1 MIKMDAERLDIEKT
15 LGALTLDEKLRM
27 LVGDD
32 MWHTFGAAEL
42 PRVRMSDGPC
52 GLRMTDGGP
61 SALPATLFPTPSML
75 ANSWDPALLYDVGAA
90 IGAEATAV
98 GVNLLL
104 APGLNIKRTPLCGR
118 NFEYYSE
125 DPYLSGTLGKA
136 FVSGVQ
142 STGVGACVKH
152 FAANNTETLRMY
164 SDSVID
170 ARALNEIYLKPFEI
184 ALEAKPAAVM
194 CAYNKLNSE
203 YCSQNEYLLKTVL
216 RDRFGYNGVTLSD
229 WGAVRDRAAALAAGL
244 DLEMP
249 YNAFS
254 YDDLAYA
261 LESGDITEHDVDEAL
276 RRLLALI
283 DDVYL
288 EPYGDFDADAHDKL
302 AYFAA
307 AGSLVMLKNDGGF
320 LPLTKDMRIA
330 IVGEY
335 AECAP
340 LQGGGSSHVTPLR
353 SVSPL
358 EAFSH
363 RGIDIAYYRGY
374 SADKKENARLIEE
387 ARQGAAEVDGVVV
400 YVGLPAPQEGAD
412 RKDAELPPEQNELI
426 SALVADGR
434 RVAVVLVTP
443 GPVAM
448 PWVKR
453 VRSVLYQGLCGA
465 NGSLAAVDVLY
476 GRVNPRGRL
485 AESFSAT
492 ARDTSRCD
500 GLVVPYLES
509 IFVGYRGY
517 DRSSVKPLFPFGHG
531 LSFSEISYDGMR
543 VKRLG
548 ENRFDVTITLTN
560 RSTRDAYETVQI
572 YVSDRTGRVMRPEK
586 QLAGYCKVFIEGET
600 STETT
605 VRLDGRAFEFW
616 NEAENKFSIPDG
628 EFKIIAAA
636 SAADL
641 RAVTTVKIDGDFT
654 GKLDTPEGYA
664 GDLESVSDDD
674 LRALGVAI
682 PEARRPVKGE
692 HTLDSSLSDVGR
704 TLAGRIAIRAVKRRA
719 EKLPPEER
727 EAFLANALETPLS
740 AVAAM
745 SDGAV
750 TPETALGL
758 VESANGRFFAG
769 LKLMLKRSR
778 SDK

>member
-1 MIKMDAERLDIEKT
+1 MSKMDAERLDVEKT
-15 LGALTLDEKLRM
+15 LGALTLEEKLRM
-27 LVGDD
+27 LTGDD

-42 PRVRMSDGPC
+42 PRVRTSDGPC
-52 GLRMTDGGP
+52 GLRMTDGGAA
-61 SALPATLFPTPSML
+61 ALPATLFPSPSML

-104 APGLNIKRTPLCGR
+104 APGLNIKRSPLCGR
-118 NFEYYSE
+118 NFEYFSE

-164 SDSVID
+164 SDSVVD
-170 ARALNEIYLKPFEI
+170 ARALHEIYLRPFEI
-184 ALEAKPAAVM
+184 ALEAEPAAVM
-194 CAYNKLNSE
+194 CAYNKLNGE

-216 RDRFGYNGVTLSD
+216 RDKFGYKGVTISD

-261 LESGDITEHDVDEAL
+261 VDSGDITEADVDGAL
-276 RRLLALI
+276 KRLLALI

-307 AGSLVMLKNDGGF
+307 ASSVVMLKNDGGF
-320 LPLTKDMRIA
+320 LPLTKDMKIA
-330 IVGEY
+330 VVGEY

-353 SVSPL
+353 TVSPL
-358 EAFSH
+358 EAFTH
-363 RGIDIAYYRGY
+363 RDIDISYYRGY
-374 SADKKENARLIEE
+374 SPDPKENAALSEE
-387 ARQGAAEVDGVVV
+387 ARRGAADADAVIV

-412 RKDAELPPEQNELI
+412 RKDTELPPEQNALV

-443 GPVAM
+443 GAVSM

-465 NGSLAAVDVLY
+465 NGALAAADVLF

-485 AESFSAT
+485 AESFSCDIPT
-492 ARDTSRCD
+492 AARCG
-500 GLVVPYLES
+500 GLVVPYTES
-509 IFVGYRGY
+509 IFVGYRKH
-517 DRSSVKPLFPFGHG
+517 DRTGNRPIFPFGHG

-543 VKRLG
+543 VKRIG
-548 ENRFDVTITLTN
+548 GDTFDVTVTLTN
-560 RSTRDAYETVQI
+560 KSTRDAYETVQV

-600 STETT
+600 TVETT
-605 VRLDGRAFEFW
+605 VRIDRRAFEFW
-616 NEAENKFSIPDG
+616 NAQADAFSVPDG
-628 EFKIIAAA
+628 EYKIIVAA
-636 SAADL
+636 SAEDI
-641 RAVTTVKIDGDFT
+641 RAETTVKVDGDFKDKQ
-654 GKLDTPEGYA
+654 GTPARYS
-664 GDLESVSDDD
+664 GDLKDLTDDD
-674 LRALGVAI
+674 LTSLGVTI
-682 PEARRPVKGE
+682 PETRRPVKGE

-704 TLAGRIAIRAVKRRA
+704 TVGGRIAVRAVKRRA
-719 EKLPPEER
+719 ALLPPEER
-727 EAFLANALETPLS
+727 EAFLASALETPLS
-740 AVAAM
+740 AVTSM
-745 SDGAV
+745 SGGAV
-750 TPETALGL
+750 TPEVALGL
-758 VESANGRFFAG
+758 VEMANGRFFAG
-769 LKLMLKRSR
+769 LKLLLKRNKER
-778 SDK
+778 

>member
-52 GLRMTDGGP
+52 GLRMTDGASS

-104 APGLNIKRTPLCGR
+104 APGLNIKRTPLGGR

-261 LESGDITEHDVDEAL
+261 LDSGDITEQDIDGAL
-276 RRLLALI
+276 GRLLGLI

-288 EPYGDFDADAHDKL
+288 EPYGDFDADAHDRL

-307 AGSLVMLKNDGGF
+307 ASSIVMLKNDGI
-320 LPLTKDMRIA
+320 LPLTKDMKIA
-330 IVGEY
+330 VVGEY

-387 ARQGAAEVDGVVV
+387 ARRGAAAADCVVV

-412 RKDAELPPEQNELI
+412 RKDAELPPEQNELV
-426 SALVADGR
+426 SALAADGR

-448 PWVKR
+448 PWIKR
-453 VRSVLYQGLCGA
+453 VRSVLYQGLGGA

-485 AESFSAT
+485 AESFSTEAC
-492 ARDTSRCD
+492 DTSRCG

-509 IFVGYRGY
+509 IFVGYRRH
-517 DRSSVKPLFPFGHG
+517 DRSGTAPLFPFGHG

-548 ENRFDVTITLTN
+548 ENSFDVTVTLTN
-560 RSTRDAYETVQI
+560 KSTRDGYETVQI

-586 QLAGYCKVFIEGET
+586 QLAGYCKVFIEGEMT
-600 STETT
+600 TETT
-605 VRLDGRAFEFW
+605 VHLDARAFEFW
-616 NEAENKFSIPDG
+616 NEAENKFSVPDG
-628 EFKIIAAA
+628 EFKILAAA
-636 SAADL
+636 SAADV
-641 RAVTTVKIDGDFT
+641 RAETTVKIDGDFT
-654 GKLDTPEGYA
+654 GRLDIPESYA
-664 GDLESVSDDD
+664 GDIKNITDEDFQK
-674 LRALGVAI
+674 LGVAI
-682 PEARRPVKGE
+682 PAARRPVKGE

-704 TLAGRIAIRAVKRRA
+704 TVAGRIAVRAVKRRA
-719 EKLPPEER
+719 EKMPEEER
-727 EAFLANALETPLS
+727 EAFLASALQTPLS
-740 AVAAM
+740 AVTAM
-745 SDGAV
+745 SGGAV
-750 TPETALGL
+750 SPETALGL
-758 VESANGRFFAG
+758 VEMANGKFFAG
-769 LKLMLKRSR
+769 LKLLLKRNR
-778 SDK
+778 NDK